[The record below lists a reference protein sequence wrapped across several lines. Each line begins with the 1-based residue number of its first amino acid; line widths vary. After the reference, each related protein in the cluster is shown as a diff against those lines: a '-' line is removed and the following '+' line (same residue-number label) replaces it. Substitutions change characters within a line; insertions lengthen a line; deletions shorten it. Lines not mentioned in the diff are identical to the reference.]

1 MIKNIIFDLDGT
13 ISKSA
18 PGILNAFEYA
28 LEKMGKCYSRDDL
41 YKYIGPPLRDSFVKE
56 LGEDLADQGA
66 DFYREYYF
74 TKGLFETEIYDGI
87 KELLEN
93 LNSDGFKIYLAT
105 SKGEESSEKI
115 LDHFEILDYF
125 SYVSGSSNNK
135 NTKKK
140 VIEHL
145 LKEMDLKTSESIM
158 IGDRSYDI
166 EAARKLNIKTI
177 AVTYGYGNKKEFENA
192 SFIANFPLEIKT
204 FIDKFNEKCPNK

>member
-28 LEKMGKCYSRDDL
+28 LKKMGKTYSRDDL

-56 LGEDLADQGA
+56 LGEELADKGV
-66 DFYREYYF
+66 DYYRQYYF
-74 TKGLFETEIYDGI
+74 KKGLFETEIYDGI
-87 KELLEN
+87 QELIEELY
-93 LNSDGFKIYLAT
+93 DCGFDIYLAT
-105 SKGEESSEKI
+105 SKGEESSKKI
-115 LDHFEILDYF
+115 LEYFEILKFF
-125 SYVSGSSNNK
+125 SYISGSSDDK

-145 LKEMDLKTSESIM
+145 LKESNLKSSESIM

-166 EAARKLNIKTI
+166 EAANNLEIKTI
-177 AVTYGYGNKKEFENA
+177 AVAYGYGNNEEFEKA
-192 SFIANFPLEIKT
+192 SFIANYPYEILN
-204 FIDKFNEKCPNK
+204 IIEKLK

>member
-28 LEKMGKCYSRDDL
+28 LEKMGKRYSRDDL

-56 LGEDLADQGA
+56 LGEDLADQGV

-87 KELLEN
+87 KDLLDN
-93 LNSDGFKIYLAT
+93 LNSKGYKIFLAT
-105 SKGEESSEKI
+105 SKGEESSKKI
-115 LDHFEILDYF
+115 LEYFGILDYF
-125 SYVSGSSNNK
+125 SYVSGSENNK

-140 VIEHL
+140 VIDHL
-145 LKEMDLKTSESIM
+145 LKENNIKASESIM

-166 EAARKLNIKTI
+166 EAASNLEVKTI
-177 AVTYGYGNKKEFENA
+177 AVTYGYGSKEEFEKA
-192 SFIANFPLEIKT
+192 SFIADTPYEI
-204 FIDKFNEKCPNK
+204 INIIEKLK

>member
-28 LEKMGKCYSRDDL
+28 LEKMGKTYSRDDL

-56 LGEDLADQGA
+56 LGEESADKGV

-74 TKGLFETEIYDGI
+74 KKGIFETEIYDGI
-87 KELLEN
+87 KELIEELY
-93 LNSDGFKIYLAT
+93 DFGFDIYLAT
-105 SKGEESSEKI
+105 SKGEESSKKI
-115 LDHFEILDYF
+115 LEYFGILKYF
-125 SYVSGSSNNK
+125 SYISGSSDDK

-145 LKEMDLKTSESIM
+145 LKENNLKSSESIM

-166 EAARKLNIKTI
+166 EAANNLEIKTI
-177 AVTYGYGNKKEFENA
+177 AVAYGYGNNEEFEKA
-192 SFIANFPLEIKT
+192 SFIANYPYEILN
-204 FIDKFNEKCPNK
+204 IIEKLK

>member
-1 MIKNIIFDLDGT
+1 MIKNIIFNLDGT

-28 LEKMGKCYSRDDL
+28 LEKMGKRYSRDDL

-56 LGEDLADQGA
+56 LGEDLADQGV

-87 KELLEN
+87 KDLLDN
-93 LNSDGFKIYLAT
+93 LNSKGYKIFLAT

-115 LDHFEILDYF
+115 LEYFGILDYF
-125 SYVSGSSNNK
+125 SYVSGSENNK

-140 VIEHL
+140 VIDHL
-145 LKEMDLKTSESIM
+145 LKENNLKSSESIM

-166 EAARKLNIKTI
+166 EAANNLEIKTI
-177 AVTYGYGNKKEFENA
+177 AVAYGYGNKEEFEKA
-192 SFIANFPLEIKT
+192 SFIANSPYEI
-204 FIDKFNEKCPNK
+204 INIIEKLK

>member
-28 LEKMGKCYSRDDL
+28 LEKMGKTYSRDDL

-56 LGEDLADQGA
+56 LGEESADKGV
-66 DFYREYYF
+66 DYYRQYYF
-74 TKGLFETEIYDGI
+74 KKGLFETEIYDGI
-87 KELLEN
+87 QELIEELY
-93 LNSDGFKIYLAT
+93 DCGFDIYLAT
-105 SKGEESSEKI
+105 SKGEESSKKI
-115 LDHFEILDYF
+115 LEYFGILKFF
-125 SYVSGSSNNK
+125 SYISGSSDDK

-145 LKEMDLKTSESIM
+145 LKESNLKSSESIM

-166 EAARKLNIKTI
+166 EAANNLEIKTI
-177 AVTYGYGNKKEFENA
+177 AVAYGYGNNEEFEKA
-192 SFIANFPLEIKT
+192 SFIANYPYEILN
-204 FIDKFNEKCPNK
+204 IIEKLK

>member
-28 LEKMGKCYSRDDL
+28 LEKMGKTYSRDDL

-56 LGEDLADQGA
+56 LGEDLADKGVEI
-66 DFYREYYF
+66 YREYYF

-87 KELLEN
+87 KDLMKN
-93 LNSDGFKIYLAT
+93 LNSKGYKIFLAT
-105 SKGEESSEKI
+105 SKGEESSKKI
-115 LDHFEILDYF
+115 LDYFGILDYF
-125 SYVSGSSNNK
+125 SYVSGSENNK

-140 VIEHL
+140 VIYYL
-145 LKEMDLKTSESIM
+145 LKENNLKSSESIM

-166 EAARKLNIKTI
+166 EAANSLGIKTI
-177 AVTYGYGNKKEFENA
+177 AVTYGYGNKEEFEKA
-192 SFIANFPLEIKT
+192 SFIANSPYEI
-204 FIDKFNEKCPNK
+204 INIIEKLK

>member
-28 LEKMGKCYSRDDL
+28 LEKMGETYSRDDL

-56 LGEDLADQGA
+56 LGEDLADQGV

-74 TKGLFETEIYDGI
+74 NKGLFETEIYDGI
-87 KELLEN
+87 KDLMEN
-93 LNSDGFKIYLAT
+93 LNSGSYKIYLAT
-105 SKGEESSEKI
+105 SKGEESSKKI
-115 LDHFEILDYF
+115 LDYFGILDYF
-125 SYVSGSSNNK
+125 SYVSGSENNK

-140 VIEHL
+140 VIDHL
-145 LKEMDLKTSESIM
+145 LKENNLKSSESIM

-166 EAARKLNIKTI
+166 EAANNLEIKTI
-177 AVTYGYGNKKEFENA
+177 AVTYGYGNKEEFEKA
-192 SFIANFPLEIKT
+192 SFIANSPYEI
-204 FIDKFNEKCPNK
+204 INIIEKLK

>member
-28 LEKMGKCYSRDDL
+28 LEKMGKTYSRDDL

-56 LGEDLADQGA
+56 LGEESADKGV

-74 TKGLFETEIYDGI
+74 KKGIFETEIYDGI
-87 KELLEN
+87 KELIEELY
-93 LNSDGFKIYLAT
+93 DFGFDIYLAT
-105 SKGEESSEKI
+105 SKGEESSKKI
-115 LDHFEILDYF
+115 LEYFEILKFF
-125 SYVSGSSNNK
+125 SYISGSSDDK

-140 VIEHL
+140 VIDHL
-145 LKEMDLKTSESIM
+145 LKENNLKSSESIM

-166 EAARKLNIKTI
+166 EAANNLEIKTI
-177 AVTYGYGNKKEFENA
+177 AVAYGYGNNEEFEKA
-192 SFIANFPLEIKT
+192 SFIANYPYEILN
-204 FIDKFNEKCPNK
+204 IIEKLK

>member
-28 LEKMGKCYSRDDL
+28 LEKMGKTYSRDDL

-56 LGEDLADQGA
+56 LGEESADKGV

-74 TKGLFETEIYDGI
+74 KKGIFETEIYDGI
-87 KELLEN
+87 KELIEELY
-93 LNSDGFKIYLAT
+93 DFGFDIYLAT
-105 SKGEESSEKI
+105 SKGEESSKKI
-115 LDHFEILDYF
+115 LEFFGILKYF
-125 SYVSGSSNNK
+125 SYISGSSDDK

-140 VIEHL
+140 VIDHL
-145 LKEMDLKTSESIM
+145 LKENNLKSSESIM

-166 EAARKLNIKTI
+166 EAANNLEIKTI
-177 AVTYGYGNKKEFENA
+177 AVAYGYGNNEEFEKA
-192 SFIANFPLEIKT
+192 SFIANYPYEILN
-204 FIDKFNEKCPNK
+204 IIEKLK

>member
-28 LEKMGKCYSRDDL
+28 LDKMGKSYSRDDL

-66 DFYREYYF
+66 DFYRDYYF
-74 TKGLFETEIYDGI
+74 KKGLYETEIYDGI
-87 KELLEN
+87 KELMEN

-115 LDHFEILDYF
+115 LDHFEILDNF
-125 SYVSGSSNNK
+125 SYISGSSNNK

-140 VIEHL
+140 VIEYL
-145 LKEMDLKTSESIM
+145 LKENNLKSCESIM

-166 EAARKLNIKTI
+166 EAANELDIKTI
-177 AVTYGYGNKKEFENA
+177 GVTYGYGKKEEFGKA
-192 SFIANFPLEIKT
+192 SFIANSPYEI
-204 FIDKFNEKCPNK
+204 INIIEKLK

>member
-28 LEKMGKCYSRDDL
+28 LDKMEKSYYRDDL

-74 TKGLFETEIYDGI
+74 NKGLFETEIYDGI
-87 KELLEN
+87 KDLMEN
-93 LNSDGFKIYLAT
+93 LNSGSYKIYLAT
-105 SKGEESSEKI
+105 SKGEESSKKI
-115 LDHFEILDYF
+115 LDYFGILDYF
-125 SYVSGSSNNK
+125 SYVSGSENNK

-140 VIEHL
+140 VIDHL
-145 LKEMDLKTSESIM
+145 LKENNLKTCESIM

-166 EAARKLNIKTI
+166 EAANNLEIKTI
-177 AVTYGYGNKKEFENA
+177 AVTYGYGNKEEFEKA
-192 SFIANFPLEIKT
+192 SFIANSPYEI
-204 FIDKFNEKCPNK
+204 INIIEKLK

>member
-18 PGILNAFEYA
+18 RGILNAFEYA
-28 LEKMGKCYSRDDL
+28 LDKMGKSYSRDDL

-56 LGEDLADQGA
+56 LGEDLADQGV

-74 TKGLFETEIYDGI
+74 NKGLFETEIYDGI
-87 KELLEN
+87 KDLIEN
-93 LNSDGFKIYLAT
+93 LNSGSYKIYLAT
-105 SKGEESSEKI
+105 SKGEESSKKI
-115 LDHFEILDYF
+115 LKYFGILQYF
-125 SYVSGSSNNK
+125 SYISGSSNDK

-145 LKEMDLKTSESIM
+145 LFENDLKTNESIM

-166 EAARKLNIKTI
+166 DASNELSIKSI
-177 AVTYGYGNKKEFENA
+177 AVAYGYGKKEEFENA
-192 SFIANFPLEIKT
+192 DFIANKPSDIKK
-204 FIDKFNEKCPNK
+204 IIMES

>member
-28 LEKMGKCYSRDDL
+28 LEKMGKTYSRDDL

-56 LGEDLADQGA
+56 LGEESADKGV
-66 DFYREYYF
+66 DYYRQYYF
-74 TKGLFETEIYDGI
+74 KKGIFETEIYDGI
-87 KELLEN
+87 KELIQKLH
-93 LNSDGFKIYLAT
+93 DCGFDIYLAT
-105 SKGEESSEKI
+105 SKGEESSKKI
-115 LDHFEILDYF
+115 LEYFGILKYF
-125 SYVSGSSNNK
+125 SYISGSSDDK

-145 LKEMDLKTSESIM
+145 LSKNKLDKNDSIM

-166 EAARKLNIKTI
+166 ESSKELKLKSI
-177 AVTYGYGNKKEFENA
+177 AVAYGYGNKEEFKNA
-192 SFIANFPLEIKT
+192 TYIAETPNDIIEIIKN
-204 FIDKFNEKCPNK
+204 KF

>member
-28 LEKMGKCYSRDDL
+28 LEKMGKTYSRDDL

-56 LGEDLADQGA
+56 LGEESADKGV
-66 DFYREYYF
+66 DYYRQYYF
-74 TKGLFETEIYDGI
+74 KKGIFETEIYDGI
-87 KELLEN
+87 KDLMEN
-93 LNSDGFKIYLAT
+93 LNSKGYKIFLAT

-115 LDHFEILDYF
+115 LDYFGILDYF
-125 SYVSGSSNNK
+125 SYVSGSENNK

-140 VIEHL
+140 VIDHL
-145 LKEMDLKTSESIM
+145 LKGNNLKSSESIM

-166 EAARKLNIKTI
+166 EAANNLEIKTI
-177 AVTYGYGNKKEFENA
+177 AVAYGYGNNEEFEKA
-192 SFIANFPLEIKT
+192 SFIANYPYEILN
-204 FIDKFNEKCPNK
+204 IIEKLK

>member
-28 LEKMGKCYSRDDL
+28 LEKMGKTYSRDDL

-56 LGEDLADQGA
+56 LGEESADKGV
-66 DFYREYYF
+66 DYYRQYYF
-74 TKGLFETEIYDGI
+74 KKGLFETEIYDGI
-87 KELLEN
+87 QELIEELY
-93 LNSDGFKIYLAT
+93 DCGFDIYLAT
-105 SKGEESSEKI
+105 SKGEESSKKI
-115 LDHFEILDYF
+115 LEYFGILKFF
-125 SYVSGSSNNK
+125 SYISGSSDDK

-145 LKEMDLKTSESIM
+145 LKESNLKSSESIM

-166 EAARKLNIKTI
+166 EAANNLEMKTI
-177 AVTYGYGNKKEFENA
+177 AVTYGYGNKEEFEKA
-192 SFIANFPLEIKT
+192 SFIANYPYEILN
-204 FIDKFNEKCPNK
+204 IIEKLK

>member
-28 LEKMGKCYSRDDL
+28 LEKMGKTYSRDDL

-56 LGEDLADQGA
+56 LGEESADEGV

-74 TKGLFETEIYDGI
+74 KKGLFETEIYDGI
-87 KELLEN
+87 KELIEELY
-93 LNSDGFKIYLAT
+93 DFGFDIYLAT
-105 SKGEESSEKI
+105 SKGEESSKKI
-115 LDHFEILDYF
+115 LEYFGILKFF
-125 SYVSGSSNNK
+125 SYISGSSDDK

-145 LKEMDLKTSESIM
+145 LKESNLKTSESIM

-166 EAARKLNIKTI
+166 EAANNLEMKTI
-177 AVTYGYGNKKEFENA
+177 AVTYGYGNKEEFEKA
-192 SFIANFPLEIKT
+192 SFIANSPYEI
-204 FIDKFNEKCPNK
+204 INIIEKLK

>member
-28 LEKMGKCYSRDDL
+28 LEKMGKTYSRDDL

-56 LGEDLADQGA
+56 LGEDLADQGV

-74 TKGLFETEIYDGI
+74 KKGLFETEIYDGI
-87 KELLEN
+87 QELIEKLY
-93 LNSDGFKIYLAT
+93 DCGFDIYLAT
-105 SKGEESSEKI
+105 SKGEESSKKI
-115 LDHFEILDYF
+115 LEYFGILKYF
-125 SYVSGSSNNK
+125 SYISGSSDDK

-140 VIEHL
+140 VIDHL
-145 LKEMDLKTSESIM
+145 LKENNLKSSESIM

-166 EAARKLNIKTI
+166 EAANNLEIKTI
-177 AVTYGYGNKKEFENA
+177 AVAYGYGNNEEFEKA
-192 SFIANFPLEIKT
+192 SFIANYPYEILN
-204 FIDKFNEKCPNK
+204 IIEKLK

>member
-28 LEKMGKCYSRDDL
+28 LEKMGKRYSRDDL
-41 YKYIGPPLRDSFVKE
+41 YKYIGPPLRESFVKE
-56 LGEDLADQGA
+56 LGEDLADQGV

-87 KELLEN
+87 KDLLDN
-93 LNSDGFKIYLAT
+93 LNSKGYKIFLAT
-105 SKGEESSEKI
+105 SKGEESSKKI
-115 LDHFEILDYF
+115 LEYFGILDYF
-125 SYVSGSSNNK
+125 SYVSGSENNK

-140 VIEHL
+140 VIDHL
-145 LKEMDLKTSESIM
+145 LKENNLKSSESIM

-166 EAARKLNIKTI
+166 EAANNLDIETI
-177 AVTYGYGNKKEFENA
+177 AVTYGYGNKEEFEKA
-192 SFIANFPLEIKT
+192 SFIANSPYEI
-204 FIDKFNEKCPNK
+204 INIIEKLK

>member
-28 LEKMGKCYSRDDL
+28 LEKMGKTYSRDDL

-56 LGEDLADQGA
+56 LGEELADKGV
-66 DFYREYYF
+66 DYYRQYYF
-74 TKGLFETEIYDGI
+74 KKGIFETEIYDGI
-87 KELLEN
+87 KDLMEN
-93 LNSDGFKIYLAT
+93 LNSKGYKIFLAT

-115 LDHFEILDYF
+115 LDYFGILDYF
-125 SYVSGSSNNK
+125 SYVSGSENNK

-140 VIEHL
+140 VIDHL
-145 LKEMDLKTSESIM
+145 LKGNNLKSSESIM

-166 EAARKLNIKTI
+166 EAANNLEIKTI
-177 AVTYGYGNKKEFENA
+177 AITYGYGNKEEFEKA
-192 SFIANFPLEIKT
+192 SFIANSPYEI
-204 FIDKFNEKCPNK
+204 INIIEKLK

>member
-28 LEKMGKCYSRDDL
+28 LKKLGKTYSRDDL

-56 LGEDLADQGA
+56 FGEDLADKGVEI
-66 DFYREYYF
+66 YREYYF

-87 KELLEN
+87 KDLMEN
-93 LNSDGFKIYLAT
+93 LNSKGYKIFLAT

-140 VIEHL
+140 VIDHL
-145 LKEMDLKTSESIM
+145 LKENNLKSSESIM

-166 EAARKLNIKTI
+166 EAANNLEIKTI
-177 AVTYGYGNKKEFENA
+177 AVTYGYGNKEEFEKA
-192 SFIANFPLEIKT
+192 SFMVNSPYEI
-204 FIDKFNEKCPNK
+204 INIIEKLK

>member
-28 LEKMGKCYSRDDL
+28 LEKMGKTYSRDDL

-56 LGEDLADQGA
+56 LGEDLADKGVEI
-66 DFYREYYF
+66 YREYYF

-87 KELLEN
+87 KDLMEN
-93 LNSDGFKIYLAT
+93 LNSKGYKIFLAT
-105 SKGEESSEKI
+105 SKGEESCEKI
-115 LDHFEILDYF
+115 LDYFGILDYF
-125 SYVSGSSNNK
+125 SYVCGSENNK

-140 VIEHL
+140 VIDHL
-145 LKEMDLKTSESIM
+145 LKENNLKNSESIM

-166 EAARKLNIKTI
+166 EAANNLEIKTI
-177 AVTYGYGNKKEFENA
+177 AVTYGYGSKEEFEKA
-192 SFIANFPLEIKT
+192 SFIANSPYEIINIIENLK
-204 FIDKFNEKCPNK
+204 